1 LSEID
6 CEHVLKE
13 IELYLDGELD
23 PAVSAQLDDHLS
35 TCTPCAD
42 RSDFKRRLKL
52 LIHERCGCDVP
63 QDLIVK
69 IRARLEVHPPPQ

>member
-23 PAVSAQLDDHLS
+23 ASASSQLDRHLAE
-35 TCTPCAD
+35 CTPCAD
-42 RSDFKRRLKL
+42 RSDFKRRLKE
-52 LIHERCGCDVP
+52 LISSRCGCAVP
-63 QDLIVK
+63 PDLMERV
-69 IRARLEVHPPPQ
+69 RARLGDAPQA

>member
-1 LSEID
+1 MSEID

-23 PAVSAQLDDHLS
+23 PSASAEFDRHLS

-42 RSDFKRRLKL
+42 RSDFKRKLKNL
-52 LIHERCGCDVP
+52 VHEKCGCAVP
-63 QDLIVK
+63 EHLMER
-69 IRARLEVHPPPQ
+69 IRARLGTPPPH

>member
-1 LSEID
+1 MSGID

-23 PAVSAQLDDHLS
+23 PSVSAQLDQHLA

-52 LIHERCGCDVP
+52 LIFERCGCDVP
-63 QDLIVK
+63 EDLMQK
-69 IRARLEVHPPPQ
+69 IRASLASPPH